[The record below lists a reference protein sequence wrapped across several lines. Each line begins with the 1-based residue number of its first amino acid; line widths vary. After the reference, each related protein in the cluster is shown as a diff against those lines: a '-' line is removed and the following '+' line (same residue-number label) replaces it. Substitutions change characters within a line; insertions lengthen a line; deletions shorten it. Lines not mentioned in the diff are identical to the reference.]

1 MKKSVFSGK
10 TARNLILLGLSIM
23 AYDIIYLATVLYV
36 PFQKAFDLTNTQIGS
51 LLAINSGASIA
62 CHIVSGWLCDR
73 FSPKKC
79 LVISVLASSL
89 TAFWMASMPD
99 YGALKIIFVLLISVN
114 FVWAPYIKCMRML
127 SAEIGSGRT
136 FGTAAMIEAAVSG
149 VLFFVPVVWMGGRI
163 AVRENFSRLILIFAC
178 VVLAEGIALALF
190 LDYDALAEKG
200 GGLTSSAASIKNITL
215 VAKMPETWI
224 LLLINTCYYGVMTEM
239 TYISA
244 YMNQVYLFPL
254 AWTTVLIVA
263 DRFFVRSAAAY
274 LGGSIRDRIGS
285 VGKSMGIA
293 CVFTLICY
301 MILLLMPEKPK
312 YLPAVVF
319 VSVVLFFSYYL
330 NSNAANVAVTELAP
344 PGHLTGT
351 MIGFYSVCTCFVNM
365 GLQTVSGRVLDAYP
379 VWGFRIVTL
388 ISCSLLVLW
397 IFAGKLLVKFQDKDF
412 KGRSSKNKSVRN

>member
-397 IFAGKLLVKFQDKDF
+397 IFAGKLLVKFQDKGF

>member
-1 MKKSVFSGK
+1 MKKSALSGK
-10 TARNLILLGLSIM
+10 SARNLILLGLSIM
-23 AYDIIYLATVLYV
+23 AYDIMYLITVLYV
-36 PFQKAFDLTNTQIGS
+36 PFQEAFDLTNTQIGS

-79 LVISVLASSL
+79 LVLSVLVSSL
-89 TAFWMASMPD
+89 TAFWMASMPG
-99 YGALKIIFVLLISVN
+99 YGTLKIIFVLLISVN

-127 SAEIGSGRT
+127 SADIGSGRT

-149 VLFFVPVVWMGGRI
+149 ILFFVPVAWMGSRI
-163 AVRENFSRLILIFAC
+163 AERTNFSRLILIFAC
-178 VVLAEGIALALF
+178 IVLAEGIALALF
-190 LDYDALAEKG
+190 LDYDALVEAG
-200 GGLTSSAASIKNITL
+200 GGKTSSAASIKNVAV

-224 LLLINTCYYGVMTEM
+224 LVLINTCYYGVMTEM

-254 AWTTVLIVA
+254 AWTTILLVV
-263 DRFFVRSAAAY
+263 DRFFVRSAATY
-274 LGGSIRDRIGS
+274 LGGSIRDRLGS

-293 CVFTLICY
+293 CVFTFICY
-301 MILLLMPEKPK
+301 MVLLLMPEKPK
-312 YLPAVVF
+312 YLPAVIGI
-319 VSVVLFFSYYL
+319 SVVLFFSYYL
-330 NSNAANVAVTELAP
+330 NSNTTNVAVTELAP

-351 MIGFYSVCTCFVNM
+351 MIGFYSICTSIVNM

-379 VWGFRIVTL
+379 VWGFRIVML

-397 IFAGKLLVKFQDKDF
+397 IFAGKLLLRFQ
-412 KGRSSKNKSVRN
+412 NKA